1 MLKRNHKR
9 LPAFTLMEALLTLS
23 VVTFL
28 ALATSG
34 SIKTIFSQIQT
45 KLFFLEFEQVYR
57 ETQRLSASR
66 QEETTLVIGSD
77 FVENPLGRYPLPKT
91 ITPEKTLN
99 IVFNQ
104 YGGNSSLAKVVF
116 QTSEKR
122 VTYQLYLGSGQY
134 QKKTD

>member
-91 ITPEKTLN
+91 VTPEKTLN
-99 IVFNQ
+99 VVFNQ

-116 QTSEKR
+116 QTPEKR

>member
-1 MLKRNHKR
+1 MLKQNHKR
-9 LPAFTLMEALLTLS
+9 LAAFTLMEALLTLS

-91 ITPEKTLN
+91 VTPEKNLN
-99 IVFNQ
+99 VVFNQ

-116 QTSEKR
+116 QTPEKR

>member
-116 QTSEKR
+116 QTPEKR